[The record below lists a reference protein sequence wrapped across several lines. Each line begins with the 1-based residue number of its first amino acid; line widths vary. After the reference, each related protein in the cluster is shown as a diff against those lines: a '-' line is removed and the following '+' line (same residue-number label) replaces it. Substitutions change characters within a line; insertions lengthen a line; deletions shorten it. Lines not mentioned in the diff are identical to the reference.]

1 MQTTELLIAALP
13 LAMYLVLL
21 GLVNLRRRPYV
32 LTGAREAML
41 VGLALCGL
49 AIIGPMEL
57 FFPQQAANQ
66 FGPYI
71 WLLLIVFY
79 LLVVML
85 WILIARPR
93 LVIYNIS
100 SAQLRAVLSEV
111 ANKLDPEARWAGD
124 ALALPRLNVQ
134 LYVDTFD
141 VMRNVSLV
149 STGADQNL
157 TNWRR
162 LEGALRS
169 TLREVAV
176 PRSPRGYSF
185 LSIGTLLLL
194 LLFFTTL
201 NNPQEIA
208 RGIMQLFRL

>member
-1 MQTTELLIAALP
+1 MQTTELLIATLP
-13 LAMYLVLL
+13 LALYLVLL
-21 GLVNLRRRPYV
+21 GLINLRRRPYV

-41 VGLALCGL
+41 VGLALSGL

-100 SAQLRAVLSEV
+100 SAQLRAVLSET
-111 ANKLDPEARWAGD
+111 ANKLDPESRWAGD

-141 VMRNVSLV
+141 AMRNISLL
-149 STGADQNL
+149 STGTDQNL
-157 TNWRR
+157 SNWRR
-162 LEGALRS
+162 LEGALRA
-169 TLREVAV
+169 TLREVTV

-194 LLFFTTL
+194 LLFFKTL

-208 RGIMQLFRL
+208 RGIIQLFRL